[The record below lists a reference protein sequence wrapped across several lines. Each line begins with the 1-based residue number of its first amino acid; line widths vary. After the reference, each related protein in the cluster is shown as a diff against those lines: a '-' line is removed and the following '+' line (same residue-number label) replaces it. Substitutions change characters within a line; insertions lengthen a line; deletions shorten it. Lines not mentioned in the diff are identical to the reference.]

1 MTVAVTVY
9 LSDSVNNVTNTF
21 DVVIT
26 YQGAANTAPY
36 YNVALVNQTVNAGG
50 TGTYPLPV
58 GIDN

>member
-1 MTVAVTVY
+1 
-9 LSDSVNNVTNTF
+9 VNNVSNTF